1 MRNLIVMIWGVA
13 ALLFTFSLTGCA
25 KKTTFVLLPDPDG
38 SVGELAVTTHKGTR
52 IVSKAD
58 HATQVSSAQELPS
71 QPEKMDQEAIQEK
84 FGMAL
89 AADPGQPATFSLYFD
104 SGTNRLTAASKNLLP
119 DILAAI
125 TARKSKDISVV
136 GHTDRVGAEDLN
148 FRLSR
153 ERADAIKSLLVKK
166 GVESNL
172 IHVDAHGESNPL
184 VATADEV
191 AEPKNRRVDVT
202 VR

>member
-1 MRNLIVMIWGVA
+1 MRDLIVAIFSVV
-13 ALLFTFSLTGCA
+13 ALLFTFSFTGCA

-38 SVGELAVTTHKGTR
+38 SVGELAVTTQKGTR
-52 IVSKAD
+52 VVSRAE

-71 QPEKMDQEAIQEK
+71 QPEKMAQKDIQEK

-89 AADPGQPATFSLYFD
+89 AADPGQPVTFSLYFE
-104 SGTNRLTAASKNLLP
+104 SGTNRLTAESKALIP
-119 DILAAI
+119 DILTAI
-125 TARKSKDISVV
+125 SSRKSQDISVV

-153 ERADAIKSLLVKK
+153 KRAVAIKSLLASE

-172 IHVDAHGESNPL
+172 IHIDAHGENNPL
-184 VATADEV
+184 VPTADEV
-191 AEPKNRRVDVT
+191 AEPRNRRVDVT

>member
-1 MRNLIVMIWGVA
+1 MRHLFVILLNVTV
-13 ALLFTFSLTGCA
+13 LLFMLFVVGCA

-38 SVGELAVTTHKGTR
+38 TVGKISVTTNKGTQ

-58 HATQVSSAQELPS
+58 HATQVSSSQELPS
-71 QPEKMDQEAIQEK
+71 KPEKMDKKTIQEK

-89 AADPGQPATFSLYFD
+89 AADPGRPITFSLYFK
-104 SGTNRLTAASKNLLP
+104 SGTNQLTEASKNLVP
-119 DILAAI
+119 DIITAI
-125 TARKSKDISVV
+125 AARKSKDISVV
-136 GHTDRVGAEDLN
+136 GHTDRVGAADLN

-153 ERADAIKSLLVKK
+153 KRADSMKSLLISQ
-166 GVESNL
+166 GIEPNL

-184 VATADEV
+184 IATADEV
-191 AEPKNRRVDVT
+191 AEPRNRRVDVT

>member
-1 MRNLIVMIWGVA
+1 MGHRFLTVLALVA
-13 ALLFTFSLTGCA
+13 FSFILFSAGCA

-38 SVGELAVTTHKGTR
+38 NVGEITVTTREGSRT
-52 IVSKAD
+52 VSKAEY
-58 HATQVSSAQELPS
+58 ATQVSSAQELPTS
-71 QPEKMDQEAIQEK
+71 PEKMDQETIQEK

-89 AADPGQPATFSLYFD
+89 AADPGQPVTFSLYFE
-104 SGTNRLTAASKNLLP
+104 SGTNQLTSESETMIP
-119 DILAAI
+119 DILEAI
-125 TARKSKDISVV
+125 SSRKSKDISVV

-153 ERADAIKSLLVKK
+153 ERADTIKSLLVAK
-166 GVESNL
+166 GVEPNL
-172 IHVDAHGESNPL
+172 IQVAGHGESDPL
-184 VATADEV
+184 IPTPDET